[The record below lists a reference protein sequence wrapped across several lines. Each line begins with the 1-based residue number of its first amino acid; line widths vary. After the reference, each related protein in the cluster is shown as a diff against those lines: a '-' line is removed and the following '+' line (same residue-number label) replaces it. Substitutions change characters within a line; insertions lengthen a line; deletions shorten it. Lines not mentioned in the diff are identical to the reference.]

1 MPQRIPMRSA
11 RLTAAIRPTDL
22 SEAFVPMSN
31 LPRHPH
37 SSRLG
42 SASGLI
48 LLKVS
53 VCRGAHWLG
62 VLRSLTCL
70 AGVRR
75 PIAFRL
81 KQSVKASDVLGWLG
95 GHPGLARVESTL
107 TLGGLS

>member
-11 RLTAAIRPTDL
+11 RLAAAIRPTDL

-53 VCRGAHWLG
+53 VILFSGAAALCGRPAIFDKSECSSRLG
-62 VLRSLTCL
+62 VRV
-70 AGVRR
+70 AE
-75 PIAFRL
+75 
-81 KQSVKASDVLGWLG
+81 G
-95 GHPGLARVESTL
+95 GGSWRARVENTL